1 MTYAEAEQ
9 IKLLLVAAEN
19 KEKSQTYLKKICS
32 KPENRE
38 ELG

>member
-1 MTYAEAEQ
+1 MTYAEAKQ

-32 KPENRE
+32 KPRRK
-38 ELG
+38 